1 MEEIHQPDGNIAI
14 GMLPENVALTVAVE
28 AANQF
33 DAPAGPVDGPSR
45 PLSPRNSVQSM
56 LRHPAHLKAARKNAT
71 TVMDRIKEIFK

>member
-1 MEEIHQPDGNIAI
+1 MLNLSMEEIHQPDGNIAI

-45 PLSPRNSVQSM
+45 PLSPREFGPVDAKTPRS
-56 LRHPAHLKAARKNAT
+56 LEGGP
-71 TVMDRIKEIFK
+71 